1 VADPLLRGHCH
12 SLPSVGQGRGA
23 WGCLM
28 RRSIRH
34 SCMTCCVVFAWAM
47 YLSHLFSSFAD
58 DRWDTLRSSATWLS
72 WQLTL
77 QRHGLPVSRDVW
89 ATGHERSRGPI
100 LDLLLLGGCPDAN
113 PAVLRDL
120 CVELAPYL
128 HSASMDHRM
137 EESSPLT
144 WEPVTLHPDAALFT
158 LTDST
163 AGSAAYGPYDT
174 STRDGLVR
182 VERAGHHVETVKQSR
197 FGLLSAAYDPEELC
211 QALPAW
217 IAAIIILV

>member
-1 VADPLLRGHCH
+1 
-12 SLPSVGQGRGA
+12 
-23 WGCLM
+23 M
-28 RRSIRH
+28 
-34 SCMTCCVVFAWAM
+34 
-47 YLSHLFSSFAD
+47 
-58 DRWDTLRSSATWLS
+58 
-72 WQLTL
+72 
-77 QRHGLPVSRDVW
+77 
-89 ATGHERSRGPI
+89 
-100 LDLLLLGGCPDAN
+100 DLLLLGGCPDAN

-128 HSASMDHRM
+128 RSARMDQRM
-137 EESSPLT
+137 EERSPLT
-144 WEPVTLHPDAALFT
+144 WEPVCLHPDAALFA

-182 VERAGHHVETVKQSR
+182 VERAGHHVGTVKQSR

-217 IAAIIILV
+217 IAAIEIDEAAKGGEGSVA